1 VRQVQSSSWT
11 LSCVVASPAVV
22 VPLYLLPHGGV
33 PMDSCEDG
41 KGKGALVDPHRD
53 NSGVSVGPCGNGG
66 GNYWLPFG
74 FLGTAL
80 VPAILIPR
88 TAAFPWTHVATQN
101 LPRGGASLGGEIKK
115 WAKIG
120 PLKISIF
127 LGLKIDTNFV
137 NLLSTT
143 YGPFQ

>member
-1 VRQVQSSSWT
+1 M
-11 LSCVVASPAVV
+11 V

-33 PMDSCEDG
+33 PVDSCEDG
-41 KGKGALVDPHRD
+41 KGEGALVDPHRD
-53 NSGVSVGPCGNGG
+53 NSGVSVGPCGDDG

-88 TAAFPWTHVATQN
+88 TAAFPWTHAATQN
-101 LPRGGASLGGEIKK
+101 LPRGGAILGVRSKNGQ
-115 WAKIG
+115 KIAT
-120 PLKISIF
+120 LKISIL

-143 YGPFQ
+143 CGPFQ